1 MLLKLSQNFDIRN
14 FVKFAVLTNQIYSIE
29 AIVKLAPFCF
39 PACSLRLVLFCLP
52 GSLLKEFSM

>member
-1 MLLKLSQNFDIRN
+1 MLLCEG

-39 PACSLRLVLFCLP
+39 PACSLRLVFFCLP
-52 GSLLKEFSM
+52 GSLLKEFSI